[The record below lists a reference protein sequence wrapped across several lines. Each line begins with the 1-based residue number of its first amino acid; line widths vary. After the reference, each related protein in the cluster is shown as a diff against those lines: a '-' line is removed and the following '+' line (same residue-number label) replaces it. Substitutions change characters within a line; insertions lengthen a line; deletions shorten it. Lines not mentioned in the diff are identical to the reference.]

1 MRFNHLDLNLLVA
14 LDVLLEEQNITRAA
28 ERLYMTQSATSGVLG
43 RLRTYFEDELL
54 VQVGRKMQPTPY
66 ALELAKPVREV
77 LLTIQSSITAKP
89 VFDPT
94 TSKRHFRLVTSD
106 YLISVL
112 FAQVIQKIHQ
122 EAPNITFEMLG
133 PSDNSGELLVRGEVD
148 LMIVPERYIIDGH
161 PSKLLFE
168 EEHVC
173 VVWQGNTQVGATLTL
188 EQYMEMGHVSVGF
201 GRSRHMSI
209 EEWFMNQ
216 YGFNRRLEVITND
229 FNTLPQLVVGTQR
242 IATMH
247 QRLARLY
254 ADHLPLRILPPPVKI
269 PVMREVML
277 WHRSVEGD
285 PMHRWLRER
294 ISEFIQHLDVPVLTP
309 HVAPHAAPHIA
320 ARDTSHP
327 DSRLANRQEAP

>member
-28 ERLYMTQSATSGVLG
+28 ERLHMTQSATSGVLG
-43 RLRTYFEDELL
+43 RLRSYFEDELL

-66 ALELAKPVREV
+66 ALELAAPVREV

-94 TSKRHFRLVTSD
+94 SSKRHFRLVTSD

-112 FAQVIQKIHQ
+112 FARVIQKIHQ
-122 EAPNITFEMLG
+122 EAPHITFEMIG
-133 PSDNSGELLVRGEVD
+133 PNDFTTDLLARGEVD
-148 LMIVPERYIIDGH
+148 LMIVPERYILDGH
-161 PSKLLFE
+161 PSQLLFE

-173 VVWQGNTQVGATLTL
+173 VVWDANPLVGDSLTL
-188 EQYMEMGHVSVGF
+188 EQYMGMGHVSVGF
-201 GRSRHMSI
+201 GRNRHMSI
-209 EEWFMNQ
+209 EDWFMNQ

-229 FNTLPQLVVGTQR
+229 FNTLPQLIVGTQR

-247 QRLARLY
+247 RRLARLY
-254 ADHLPLRILPPPVKI
+254 AAHLPLRILQPPVKI
-269 PVMREVML
+269 PVMREFML
-277 WHRSVEGD
+277 WHRTMDGD

-294 ISEFIQHLDVPVLTP
+294 ISEFINDLEQ
-309 HVAPHAAPHIA
+309 
-320 ARDTSHP
+320 R
-327 DSRLANRQEAP
+327 

>member
-1 MRFNHLDLNLLVA
+1 MRFHHLDLNLLVA
-14 LDVLLEEQNITRAA
+14 LDILLDEQNITRAA
-28 ERLYMTQSATSGVLG
+28 ERLHMTQSATSGVLG
-43 RLRTYFEDELL
+43 RLRTFFEDELL

-77 LLTIQSSITAKP
+77 LLTIRSSITAKP
-89 VFDPT
+89 VFEPAS
-94 TSKRHFRLVTSD
+94 SKRHFRLVASD

-112 FAQVIQKIHQ
+112 FAQVLQKIHQ
-122 EAPNITFEMLG
+122 QAPHITFEMISPG
-133 PSDNSGELLVRGEVD
+133 DGSAELLMRGEVD
-148 LMIVPERYIIDGH
+148 MMIVPERYIIDGH
-161 PSKLLFE
+161 PHKLLFE

-173 VVWQGNTQVGATLTL
+173 VVWNGNTQVGDSLSL
-188 EQYMEMGHVSVGF
+188 EQYMDMGHVSVGF
-201 GRSRHMSI
+201 GRTRHLSI

-216 YGFNRRLEVITND
+216 YGFNRRIEVITND

-254 ADHLPLRILPPPVKI
+254 AEHLPLRILNPPVKI

-277 WHRSVEGD
+277 WHRSVDGD

-294 ISEFIQHLDVPVLTP
+294 ISEFIQHLEQDP
-309 HVAPHAAPHIA
+309 IA

-327 DSRLANRQEAP
+327 ESRLVN

>member
-309 HVAPHAAPHIA
+309 HVAPHIA

>member
-28 ERLYMTQSATSGVLG
+28 ERLHMTQSATSGVLG

-89 VFDPT
+89 VFDPAA
-94 TSKRHFRLVTSD
+94 SKRHFRLVTSD

-122 EAPNITFEMLG
+122 EAPHITFEMLG
-133 PSDNSGELLVRGEVD
+133 PGDNSGELLIRGEVD
-148 LMIVPERYIIDGH
+148 LMIVPERYIIEGH
-161 PSKLLFE
+161 PSRLLFE

-173 VVWQGNTQVGATLTL
+173 AVWQGNTQVGDSLTL

-254 ADHLPLRILPPPVKI
+254 AEYLPLRILQPPVKI
-269 PVMREVML
+269 PVMREYML
-277 WHRSVEGD
+277 WHRSVDGD

-294 ISEFIQHLDVPVLTP
+294 ISEFIQHLEQDP
-309 HVAPHAAPHIA
+309 IA
-320 ARDTSHP
+320 VRNTSHP
-327 DSRLANRQEAP
+327 ESRLAKESERP

>member
-28 ERLYMTQSATSGVLG
+28 ERLHMTQSATSGVLG

-66 ALELAKPVREV
+66 ATELAKPVREV

-89 VFDPT
+89 VFDPA

-122 EAPNITFEMLG
+122 EAPHITFEMLG

-148 LMIVPERYIIDGH
+148 LMIVPERYIIEGH
-161 PSKLLFE
+161 PSRLLFE

-173 VVWQGNTQVGATLTL
+173 VVWQGNTQVGDSLTL
-188 EQYMEMGHVSVGF
+188 EQYMDMGHVSVGF
-201 GRSRHMSI
+201 GRTRHMSI

-216 YGFNRRLEVITND
+216 YGFNRRIEVVTND

-247 QRLARLY
+247 QRLANLY
-254 ADHLPLRILPPPVKI
+254 AQYLPLRILPPPVKI
-269 PVMREVML
+269 PVMFEYLL
-277 WHRSVEGD
+277 WHRSVDGD

-294 ISEFIQHLDVPVLTP
+294 ISAFIQHLEQ
-309 HVAPHAAPHIA
+309 APIVS
-320 ARDTSHP
+320 RDTSYP
-327 DSRLANRQEAP
+327 PSRLANPAVAP

>member
-28 ERLYMTQSATSGVLG
+28 ERLHMTQSATSGVLG
-43 RLRTYFEDELL
+43 RLRSYFEDELL
-54 VQVGRKMQPTPY
+54 VQVGRKMQPTNY

-89 VFDPT
+89 VFDPS

-112 FAQVIQKIHQ
+112 FAQVIQKIHE
-122 EAPNITFEMLG
+122 EAPHITFEMLG
-133 PSDNSGELLVRGEVD
+133 PSDNSGELLTRGEVD
-148 LMIVPERYIIDGH
+148 LMIVPERYTLEGH
-161 PSKLLFE
+161 PSRLLFE
-168 EEHVC
+168 EDHVC
-173 VVWQGNTQVGATLTL
+173 VVWQENTLVGDSLTL

-209 EEWFMNQ
+209 EEWFMGQ

-229 FNTLPQLVVGTQR
+229 FNTLPQLIVGTQR

-254 ADHLPLRILPPPVKI
+254 AKHLPLRILQPPVKI

-277 WHRSVEGD
+277 WHRSVDGD

-294 ISEFIQHLDVPVLTP
+294 ISEFITDLEPVP
-309 HVAPHAAPHIA
+309 IA

-327 DSRLANRQEAP
+327 ESRLAK

>member
-28 ERLYMTQSATSGVLG
+28 ERLHMTQSATSGVLA

-66 ALELAKPVREV
+66 ATELAKPVREV

-89 VFDPT
+89 VFDPAS
-94 TSKRHFRLVTSD
+94 SKRHFRLVTSD

-122 EAPNITFEMLG
+122 EAPHITFEMLG

-148 LMIVPERYIIDGH
+148 LMIVPERYIIEGH
-161 PSKLLFE
+161 PSRLLFE

-173 VVWQGNTQVGATLTL
+173 VVWQGNTQVGDSLTL
-188 EQYMEMGHVSVGF
+188 EQYMDMGHVSVGF
-201 GRSRHMSI
+201 GRTRHMSI

-216 YGFNRRLEVITND
+216 YGFNRRIEVVTND

-247 QRLARLY
+247 QRLANLY
-254 ADHLPLRILPPPVKI
+254 AQYLPLRILPPPVKI
-269 PVMREVML
+269 PVMFEYLL
-277 WHRSVEGD
+277 WHRSVDGD

-294 ISEFIQHLDVPVLTP
+294 ISEFIQHLEQ
-309 HVAPHAAPHIA
+309 APIVS
-320 ARDTSHP
+320 RDTSYP
-327 DSRLANRQEAP
+327 PSRLANPAVSP

>member
-28 ERLYMTQSATSGVLG
+28 ERLHMTQSATSGVLG

-66 ALELAKPVREV
+66 ATELAKPVREV

-89 VFDPT
+89 VFDPA

-122 EAPNITFEMLG
+122 EAPHITFEMLG

-148 LMIVPERYIIDGH
+148 LMIVPERYIIEGH
-161 PSKLLFE
+161 PSRLLFE

-173 VVWQGNTQVGATLTL
+173 VVWQGNTQVGHSLSL

-201 GRSRHMSI
+201 GRTRHMSI

-216 YGFNRRLEVITND
+216 YGFNRRIEVVTND

-247 QRLARLY
+247 QRLANLY
-254 ADHLPLRILPPPVKI
+254 AQYLPLRILPPPVKI
-269 PVMREVML
+269 PVMFEYLL
-277 WHRSVEGD
+277 WHRSVDGD

-294 ISEFIQHLDVPVLTP
+294 ISAFIQHLEQ
-309 HVAPHAAPHIA
+309 APIVS
-320 ARDTSHP
+320 RDTSYP
-327 DSRLANRQEAP
+327 PSRLANPAVAP

>member
-28 ERLYMTQSATSGVLG
+28 ERLHMTQSATSGVLG

-54 VQVGRKMQPTPY
+54 VQVGRKMQPTPF
-66 ALELAKPVREV
+66 ALELVHPVREV
-77 LLTIQSSITAKP
+77 LLTIKSSITAKP
-89 VFDPT
+89 VFAPT

-133 PSDNSGELLVRGEVD
+133 PGDNSGELLIRGEVD
-148 LMIVPERYIIDGH
+148 LMIVPERYIIEGH
-161 PSKLLFE
+161 PSQLLFE
-168 EEHVC
+168 EDHVC
-173 VVWQGNTQVGATLTL
+173 VVWQGNTQVGDSLTL
-188 EQYMEMGHVSVGF
+188 EQYMDMGHVSVGF
-201 GRSRHMSI
+201 GRTRHMSI

-254 ADHLPLRILPPPVKI
+254 AEYLPLRILPPPVRI
-269 PVMREVML
+269 PVMREFML
-277 WHRSVEGD
+277 WHRSVDGD

-294 ISEFIQHLDVPVLTP
+294 ISEFIQHLEQD
-309 HVAPHAAPHIA
+309 HIA

-327 DSRLANRQEAP
+327 ESRLAK

>member
-28 ERLYMTQSATSGVLG
+28 ERLHLTQSATSGVLG

-89 VFDPT
+89 VFDPA
-94 TSKRHFRLVTSD
+94 TSKRHFRLITSD

-112 FAQVIQKIHQ
+112 FARVIQKIHHL
-122 EAPNITFEMLG
+122 APLITFEMLG
-133 PSDNSGELLVRGEVD
+133 PGDNSGDLLVRGEVD
-148 LMIVPERYIIDGH
+148 LMIVPERYIIEGH
-161 PSKLLFE
+161 PAQLLFE
-168 EEHVC
+168 EEQVC
-173 VVWQGNTQVGATLTL
+173 VVWKDHPHVGASLTL
-188 EQYMEMGHVSVGF
+188 EQYMDMGHISVGF
-201 GRSRHMSI
+201 GRNRHLSI
-209 EEWFMNQ
+209 EDWFMNQ

-229 FNTLPQLVVGTQR
+229 FNTLPQLIVGTQR

-254 ADHLPLRILPPPVKI
+254 AEHLPLRILNPPVKL
-269 PVMREVML
+269 PVMREHML
-277 WHRSVEGD
+277 WHRSMDGD

-294 ISEFIQHLDVPVLTP
+294 ISEFIQHLEQDP
-309 HVAPHAAPHIA
+309 IA

-327 DSRLANRQEAP
+327 ESRLVN